1 MKYLTR
7 AVACALVVVG
17 LAASGAIGQDIYMG
31 TITRVDQPA
40 RVVIFD
46 DGRMYRV
53 MPNTMLLANNQPV
66 MYTTLQPGTY
76 VVVRSGEPVVYRDG
90 QYVVVS
96 SGAMAPAYA
105 PIYASPAYTSQA
117 YTTTVTTVTT
127 NPQLLTSASGVVAG
141 YDPRSN
147 IVALT
152 DGRMV
157 QLSSKSAILVNGHPT
172 VPDQLAPGMPVM
184 ISAVNPVVSRDGRS
198 VILNQGFF
206 DPGNG
211 GSVTWDG
218 KFAGYE
224 GNTANAAMQPQ
235 AN

>member
-1 MKYLTR
+1 
-7 AVACALVVVG
+7 
-17 LAASGAIGQDIYMG
+17 
-31 TITRVDQPA
+31 
-40 RVVIFD
+40 
-46 DGRMYRV
+46 
-53 MPNTMLLANNQPV
+53 LLANNQPV